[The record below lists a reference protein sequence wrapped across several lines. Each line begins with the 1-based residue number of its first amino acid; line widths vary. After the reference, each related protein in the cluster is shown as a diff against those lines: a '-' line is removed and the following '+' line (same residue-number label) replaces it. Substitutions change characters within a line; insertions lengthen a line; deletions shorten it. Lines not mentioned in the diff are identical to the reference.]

1 MHSVEINN
9 SGTFVLRQDINIIA
23 AKLPIGSPWRV
34 GDTTNIV
41 SFRT

>member
-9 SGTFVLRQDINIIA
+9 SGTFVFRQVVNVIA
-23 AKLPIGSPWRV
+23 AKLPIGYPWTV
-34 GDTTNIV
+34 VDATNIV